1 MVAPHLARDHG
12 VMKSTAAPPHQA
24 GRVQRSLAHR
34 ANQAMKQILISIG
47 FISAIAAAVAAGTGV
62 AQAASSPSVVGQKYS
77 DAQSA
82 LSGAGFTI
90 VVSNTVGDQTAR
102 PDCVV
107 THQQDRTVPAPEN
120 TAASPSKQTLLALNC
135 DAQVASAKSPGN
147 SLASPEGRAAAAS
160 AAASAAATTPAAAP
174 PS

>member
-1 MVAPHLARDHG
+1 MVVSHLARDHG
-12 VMKSTAAPPHQA
+12 LMESLAAPPHQA
-24 GRVQRSLAHR
+24 GRVQRSLVHR
-34 ANQAMKQILISIG
+34 ANQAMKQILISIA
-47 FISAIAAAVAAGTGV
+47 FTSAFLAAVATGTGV

-77 DAQSA
+77 DAQGA

-102 PDCVV
+102 PDCIV
-107 THQQDRTVPAPEN
+107 THQQDRTVPPPEN
-120 TAASPSKQTLLALNC
+120 TSASPGKQTLLALNC

-160 AAASAAATTPAAAP
+160 AAAKTPAPAP

>member
-1 MVAPHLARDHG
+1 MVASPLAGDYG
-12 VMKSTAAPPHQA
+12 VMKSPAAPPHQA

-34 ANQAMKQILISIG
+34 ANQAMKQILISIA
-47 FISAIAAAVAAGTGV
+47 FTSAIAAAAATGTGV

-102 PDCVV
+102 PDCIVA
-107 THQQDRTVPAPEN
+107 HQQDRTVPPPEN
-120 TAASPSKQTLLALNC
+120 TSASPSKQTLLDLNC
-135 DAQVASAKSPGN
+135 DAQVASATSPGN
-147 SLASPEGRAAAAS
+147 SLASPEGRAAAA
-160 AAASAAATTPAAAP
+160 AAAAKTPAARP